1 MSKAQL
7 RQFRRRNQM
16 IFQDPYSCLDPRMT
30 IGTII
35 QEGMNVHF
43 KRTPA
48 QRNEK
53 VTELLF
59 KVGLTADFASRFPH
73 ELSGGQRQRI
83 GIARALAME
92 PDFIVCDEPI
102 AALDVSIQAQVINL
116 MIDLQQ
122 EMGLTYLFISTTFP
136 WYGTSPTG
144 SASCIWA
151 LWWSFPPQR
160 LCTKNLSIPIPKPFS
175 PLFPMCIGAKKNS
188 ASICKGRSPAPS
200 ILPPAASS
208 PPAAPMPRTG
218 AMRKPRPC
226 VNWKKTTLSP
236 AIWQRSCN
244 LTGKEQI
251 CYGTIHQRADL

>member
-1 MSKAQL
+1 MSKQPLFEIKNLKRYFPAKGGKTVKAVDDVTFDIFPGETFSLVGESGCGKTTCGRTILGVYPKTSGSILYEGQETAEMSKAQL

-48 QRNEK
+48 ERNEK

-122 EMGLTYLFISTTFP
+122 EMGLTYLFISHDLSMVRHISDRIGVM
-136 WYGTSPTG
+136 YLGSLVELSPT
-144 SASCIWA
+144 AP
-151 LWWSFPPQR
+151 LYE
-160 LCTKNLSIPIPKPFS
+160 KPLH
-175 PLFPMCIGAKKNS
+175 P
-188 ASICKGRSPAPS
+188 
-200 ILPPAASS
+200 
-208 PPAAPMPRTG
+208 
-218 AMRKPRPC
+218 
-226 VNWKKTTLSP
+226 
-236 AIWQRSCN
+236 
-244 LTGKEQI
+244 
-251 CYGTIHQRADL
+251 